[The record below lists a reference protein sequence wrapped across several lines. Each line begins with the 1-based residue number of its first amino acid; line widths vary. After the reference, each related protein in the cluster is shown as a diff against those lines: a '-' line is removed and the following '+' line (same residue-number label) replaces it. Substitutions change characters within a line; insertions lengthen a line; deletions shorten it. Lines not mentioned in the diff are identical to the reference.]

1 MEVSFLAFVF
11 VSYIRELELKKL
23 ATWNF
28 QWAQT
33 WKAQQ
38 KLALS
43 SQKMRKGAAYQDRKF
58 LENNLSTAANHHRK
72 KLWPHPNPFHLRLN
86 GEPGL
91 PPSSGHNSV
100 PQLTPIQSLRL
111 NISLSRELG
120 LLTLLS
126 GNETHHLWWQ
136 RSYGETESPALSSS
150 NEEPYTL
157 PFCVSGSPLGT
168 EKRAGLK
175 KFIRK

>member
-1 MEVSFLAFVF
+1 
-11 VSYIRELELKKL
+11 
-23 ATWNF
+23 
-28 QWAQT
+28 
-33 WKAQQ
+33 
-38 KLALS
+38 
-43 SQKMRKGAAYQDRKF
+43 MRKGVAYQDRKF

-100 PQLTPIQSLRL
+100 PELTPIQSLRL
-111 NISLSRELG
+111 SISLSRELG

-157 PFCVSGSPLGT
+157 PFLCQWKSTGEGEKSRAEKVHKEIMMKTSQIWKETWT
-168 EKRAGLK
+168 ERLQKVGESQEVHK
-175 KFIRK
+175 IHYSQNTEN